1 MSERIDT
8 ILTQLDDLAK
18 QEANISARVTGIN
31 AISDETKKKL
41 DGILETIKG
50 IKIIFF
56 QKLKDVEQYIRQLN
70 ETNDELTRLK
80 GKQLSIEDLNAQM
93 NKLEVEKNQMVN
105 EMNSQSGSL
114 QKSEEE
120 KKEKVEE
127 PIVQAPVVYKK
138 ETAQEQLD
146 WLTIS
151 DRDI

>member
-80 GKQLSIEDLNAQM
+80 GKQLSIEDLN
-93 NKLEVEKNQMVN
+93 
-105 EMNSQSGSL
+105 EM
-114 QKSEEE
+114 SECEMDCMYNII
-120 KKEKVEE
+120 KEKIE
-127 PIVQAPVVYKK
+127 K
-138 ETAQEQLD
+138 
-146 WLTIS
+146 
-151 DRDI
+151 